1 MGGGGVPLATVA
13 RWIIHDRALRSG
25 QCLRRR
31 ERCPLDSPGA
41 AVDPIAREDLDSM
54 ASGEEEG
61 SSDPSVSGGTR
72 SPWCALLGRV
82 RCDSVASGRST
93 RFCQIRE

>member
-1 MGGGGVPLATVA
+1 MDGGGVPLATVA

-25 QCLRRR
+25 HYLRRR

-41 AVDPIAREDLDSM
+41 AVDPREREDLASM

-61 SSDPSVSGGTR
+61 LSDPFISGGMG
-72 SPWCALLGRV
+72 SPL
-82 RCDSVASGRST
+82 
-93 RFCQIRE
+93 